1 MVDDKYK
8 MFRNFMF
15 NELGI
20 TKEDIRNWVQE
31 AVREEAHR
39 LVMQTYSKFDI
50 RTELVRQLT
59 DRYSPLR
66 QDIISN
72 CSRELLKTI
81 TLTIDKKEE

>member
-20 TKEDIRNWVQE
+20 TKEDIRSWIQE
-31 AVREEAHR
+31 AIEEEAHR
-39 LVMQTYSKFDI
+39 LIMKTYNNFDI
-50 RTELVRQLT
+50 RSVLFNQLT

-72 CSRELLKTI
+72 CSKELLKTI
-81 TLTIDKKEE
+81 TLTIDKKKE

>member
-1 MVDDKYK
+1 MADDKYK

-20 TKEDIRNWVQE
+20 TKEDIRDWIQE
-31 AVREEAHR
+31 AVQEEAHR
-39 LVMQTYSKFDI
+39 LVMKTYNNFDV
-50 RTELVRQLT
+50 RTELKKQLT

-66 QDIISN
+66 QDIISD

-81 TLTIDKKEE
+81 TLTISKNEK

>member
-20 TKEDIRNWVQE
+20 TKEDIRSWIQE
-31 AVREEAHR
+31 AIEEEAHR
-39 LVMQTYSKFDI
+39 LIMKTYNNFDI
-50 RTELVRQLT
+50 RSVLFNQLM

-72 CSRELLKTI
+72 CSKELLKTI
-81 TLTIDKKEE
+81 TLTIDKKKE

>member
-20 TKEDIRNWVQE
+20 TKEDIRSWIQE
-31 AVREEAHR
+31 AIEEEAHR
-39 LVMQTYSKFDI
+39 LIMKTYNNFDI
-50 RTELVRQLT
+50 RSVLFNQLM

-72 CSRELLKTI
+72 CSKELLKTI

>member
-20 TKEDIRNWVQE
+20 TKEDIRNWIQE
-31 AVREEAHR
+31 AVEEEAHR
-39 LVMQTYSKFDI
+39 LIMKTYSSFDV
-50 RTELVRQLT
+50 RTVLYNQLT
-59 DRYSPLR
+59 DKYSPLR

-72 CSRELLKTI
+72 CSKELLKTI
-81 TLTIDKKEE
+81 TLTIDKKKE